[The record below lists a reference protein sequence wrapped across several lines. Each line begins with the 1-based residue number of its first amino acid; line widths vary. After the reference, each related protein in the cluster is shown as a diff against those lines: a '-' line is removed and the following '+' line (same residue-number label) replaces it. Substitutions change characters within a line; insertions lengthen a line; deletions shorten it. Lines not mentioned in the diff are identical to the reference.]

1 MFVKQ
6 IKNNTYFKR
15 YQVRFRRRREG
26 KTDYYQRKRLIQQR
40 KNKYNTPK
48 YRLIV
53 RRTNT
58 KIIVQVASSTIN
70 GDLIRA
76 QAMSS
81 ELKKYGVTAGLTN
94 YAACY
99 ATGLLCSR
107 RLLTKIDEENK
118 GLENWT
124 SIADR
129 FNLVKETTGDFIDIN
144 KESETKDIGRPFVC
158 FLDLGLNR
166 STKGARVF
174 AAMKGAVDGGIH
186 IPHKAKI
193 FPAKKAQLDKK
204 GKETKAGVSLLRE
217 RIFGNHVQNY
227 IDTLKKSKDPNAYK
241 DKFSKWDECL
251 KNAKVAKIE
260 DLYKKVFAEIR
271 KNPSKAPAKKREQ
284 KKIVRDTTDP
294 NIVINGGKKYRR
306 DTRLNNQQ
314 RKERVAAKINKFKEE
329 REKAKK
335 TAAKKK

>member
-6 IKNNTYFKR
+6 IKNNAYFKR
-15 YQVRFRRRREG
+15 YQVKFRRRREG

-48 YRLIV
+48 YRLVV
-53 RRTNT
+53 RKTNT
-58 KIIVQVASSTIN
+58 KIICQVASSTIN

-94 YAACY
+94 YSACY
-99 ATGLLCSR
+99 ATGLLCAR
-107 RLLTKIDEENK
+107 RLLMKIDEENK
-118 GLENWT
+118 NLEGWT

-129 FNLVKETTGDFIDIN
+129 FNLVKDTNGEFIDI
-144 KESETKDIGRPFVC
+144 KQESEKHDIGRPFVC

-186 IPHKAKI
+186 IPHKSKI

-204 GKETKAGVSLLRE
+204 GKETKAGFSMLRD
-217 RIFGNHVQNY
+217 RIFGNHIQEY
-227 IDTLKKSKDPNAYK
+227 MDTLKKSKNSNDYNQ
-241 DKFSKWDECL
+241 KFSQWDKCL
-251 KNAKVAKIE
+251 KNAKVNKIE
-260 DLYKKVFAEIR
+260 ELYKKVFAEIR
-271 KNPSKAPAKKREQ
+271 KNPAKAPAKKKEQ
-284 KKIVRDTTDP
+284 KKVTRDTKDP
-294 NIVINGGKKYRR
+294 SIVINGAKKYRR
-306 DTRLNNQQ
+306 DVKLSNKQ
-314 RKERVAAKINKFKEE
+314 RKDRVAEKIKKYQEE
-329 REKAKK
+329 RNKASK
-335 TAAKKK
+335 AANKKK

>member
-6 IKNNTYFKR
+6 VKNNAYYKR

-58 KIIVQVASSTIN
+58 KIIVQVASSTID
-70 GDLIRA
+70 GDLVRA

-81 ELKKYGVTAGLTN
+81 ELKKYGVSAGLTN
-94 YAACY
+94 YSACY
-99 ATGLLCSR
+99 ATGLLCAR

-118 GLENWT
+118 GLEGWK
-124 SIADR
+124 SIAER
-129 FNLVKETTGDFIDIN
+129 FNLVKETTGNYIDIN
-144 KESETKDIGRPFVC
+144 KESESKDIGRPFVC

-186 IPHKAKI
+186 IPHKEKI
-193 FPAKKAQLDKK
+193 FPAKKAQVDKK

-227 IDTLKKSKDPNAYK
+227 MDILKKSKNSNAYIER
-241 DKFSKWDECL
+241 FSKWDECL
-251 KNAKVAKIE
+251 KNAKVTKIE
-260 DLYKKVFAEIR
+260 DLYKKVYAEIR
-271 KNPSKAPAKKREQ
+271 KNPTKAPAKKNEQ
-284 KKIVRDTTDP
+284 KPITRDTKDV
-294 NIVINGGKKYRR
+294 NIVINGTKRYRR
-306 DTRLNNQQ
+306 DVKLNNQQ
-314 RKERVAAKINKFKEE
+314 RKERVAVKIQKFREE

-335 TAAKKK
+335 VAAKKK